1 MPFLHT
7 FYRQF
12 ILLCCLALLCIPS
25 HAQKNDYIWLM
36 GYNSNSPGDSSLQG
50 GAYFGISKLDF
61 NQSPAQISYDSLGMN
76 FSRTNVSYCDDD
88 GNLLFYSNGIYVANA
103 LDEPIQNSI
112 GLNTGYVTTTWDPG
126 IQTGGYR
133 LPQAIL
139 ALPSLNIP
147 EQYFLIHSFTDSFPN
162 SNGGDLYYPKI
173 LSSLLD
179 LRMNAGHGEMLYKK
193 QDLITGSFGFE
204 LTATKHANGRDW
216 WIIVQKRNSN
226 CYYRILLDPSGFHVL
241 SDLTCGGDTVLELGP
256 SASEVF
262 SPDGTKF
269 AHYDVLGSINI
280 FDFDRCT
287 GELSNPVSMPLPIW
301 TDSMWFGN
309 GVAFSTNSRFL
320 YVAATK
326 YLLQYDTWATNI
338 PSSVDTIGVY
348 DGFYTAN
355 IPVLQTLFNT
365 PQLAPDGKIYI
376 STGNGTNYF
385 HVINNPDEKGALCNF
400 VQHGLKL
407 RSFNNGIPNFP
418 NYRLG
423 ALAGSACDT
432 LQTSVNGVIEKEKI
446 LKVFPNP
453 ATDAVT
459 IDYGYTNWEKGDVD
473 LEITN
478 AAGQLVYTQHL
489 PMYSGFQR
497 LNIMQY
503 ANGVYNVEIKRGN
516 TIVATSQFVKQ

>member
-1 MPFLHT
+1 MLQVHG
-7 FYRQF
+7 
-12 ILLCCLALLCIPS
+12 ILVF
-25 HAQKNDYIWLM
+25 K
-36 GYNSNSPGDSSLQG
+36 
-50 GAYFGISKLDF
+50 
-61 NQSPAQISYDSLGMN
+61 
-76 FSRTNVSYCDDD
+76 RV
-88 GNLLFYSNGIYVANA
+88 
-103 LDEPIQNSI
+103 
-112 GLNTGYVTTTWDPG
+112 
-126 IQTGGYR
+126 GYR

-139 ALPSLNIP
+139 ALPSPSILG
-147 EQYFLIHSFTDSFPN
+147 QYFLIHSFTDSFPN

-179 LRMNAGHGEMLYKK
+179 LRMNAGHGEMLYKN
-193 QDLITGSFGFE
+193 QNLITGSFGFE

-226 CYYRILLDPSGFHVL
+226 CYYRILLDPTGFHVL
-241 SDLTCGGDTVLELGP
+241 PDLTCGGDAVAELGP
-256 SASEVF
+256 AASEVF

-287 GELSNPVSMPLPIW
+287 SELSNPVSMPLRIW
-301 TDSMWFGN
+301 IDSMWPAN
-309 GVAFSTNSRFL
+309 GVAFSPNNRFL
-320 YVAATK
+320 YVSATK
-326 YLLQYDTWATNI
+326 VLLQYDTWAADIST
-338 PSSVDTIGVY
+338 SVDTVGIY
-348 DGFYTAN
+348 DGFYVINPA
-355 IPVLQTLFNT
+355 LQTLFVT

-376 STGNGTNYF
+376 STGNGTNYL

-423 ALAGSACDT
+423 ALVGSGCDT
-432 LQTSVNGVIEKEKI
+432 LHTSINGITEREKT

-459 IDYGYTNWEKGDVD
+459 VDYGYTNWEKGEVD

-478 AAGQLVYTQHL
+478 AGGQLVYTQHL

-497 LNIMQY
+497 LDITQY
-503 ANGVYNVEIKRGN
+503 ARGVYNVAIKRGN
-516 TIVATSQFVKQ
+516 SIVATSQFVKQ